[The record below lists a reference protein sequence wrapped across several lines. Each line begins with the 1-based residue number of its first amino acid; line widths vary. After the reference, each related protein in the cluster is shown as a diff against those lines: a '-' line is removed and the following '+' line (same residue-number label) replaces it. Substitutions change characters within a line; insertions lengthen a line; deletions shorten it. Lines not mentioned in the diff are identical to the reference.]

1 MKTGDWE
8 VNEMQNILAALF
20 EKESEGFQAITELR
34 QNPVADKYAILQMGL
49 VKREGDKIR
58 ILDSFD
64 SGKHEGEG
72 AALGGLLGGL
82 VGILGG
88 PIGVLMMGSYGAL
101 IGGTA
106 GALDSWDDAA
116 LLEMVASK
124 MVDGEVALI
133 ALTDEEDESALDQ
146 CFSKFTVEIARYDAA
161 AIAEE
166 VDELEDR
173 QAEDARL
180 AVRELRQARLKGYQG
195 KAEEAKEKIEADFQ
209 KLKDSAAE
217 TKEAIKESAAETKE
231 AIKETVAETKELI
244 KENAE
249 ENK

>member
-82 VGILGG
+82 FAYCLGIGAIPTIGTLCLWLG
-88 PIGVLMMGSYGAL
+88 VTLALMYS
-101 IGGTA
+101 
-106 GALDSWDDAA
+106 
-116 LLEMVASK
+116 
-124 MVDGEVALI
+124 
-133 ALTDEEDESALDQ
+133 SALWRAMES
-146 CFSKFTVEIARYDAA
+146 CCSMKASLSEAGM
-161 AIAEE
+161 
-166 VDELEDR
+166 
-173 QAEDARL
+173 
-180 AVRELRQARLKGYQG
+180 VRM
-195 KAEEAKEKIEADFQ
+195 
-209 KLKDSAAE
+209 
-217 TKEAIKESAAETKE
+217 
-231 AIKETVAETKELI
+231 
-244 KENAE
+244 
-249 ENK
+249 

>member
-1 MKTGDWE
+1 
-8 VNEMQNILAALF
+8 MQNILAALF

-49 VKREGDKIR
+49 VKREGDKTR
-58 ILDSFD
+58 ILDSFE

-116 LLEMVASK
+116 LLEMVASDLGT
-124 MVDGEVALI
+124 VYLCGVI
-133 ALTDEEDESALDQ
+133 TDV
-146 CFSKFTVEIARYDAA
+146 T
-161 AIAEE
+161 
-166 VDELEDR
+166 
-173 QAEDARL
+173 
-180 AVRELRQARLKGYQG
+180 
-195 KAEEAKEKIEADFQ
+195 
-209 KLKDSAAE
+209 
-217 TKEAIKESAAETKE
+217 
-231 AIKETVAETKELI
+231 
-244 KENAE
+244 
-249 ENK
+249 

>member
-1 MKTGDWE
+1 MLPLHPQEKQGR
-8 VNEMQNILAALF
+8 VFVRMRNI
-20 EKESEGFQAITELR
+20 
-34 QNPVADKYAILQMGL
+34 
-49 VKREGDKIR
+49 
-58 ILDSFD
+58 
-64 SGKHEGEG
+64 SGIFYSGG
-72 AALGGLLGGL
+72 AAMFRKRRNGFLIPVLL
-82 VGILGG
+82 
-88 PIGVLMMGSYGAL
+88 LMIPLLSSCGSIRSAD
-101 IGGTA
+101 T
-106 GALDSWDDAA
+106 DDYPQTTGFRIRTSQ
-116 LLEMVASK
+116 V
-124 MVDGEVALI
+124 
-133 ALTDEEDESALDQ
+133 
-146 CFSKFTVEIARYDAA
+146 
-161 AIAEE
+161 IAEQTSTPEPVVIIREPVKNHSPLRIQLDAPDSADMPEYYQPVDFGGIPYCVYAYTDINNTTVFRVYAE

-217 TKEAIKESAAETKE
+217 AKEAIKDSAAETKEAIKESAAETKE

>member
-1 MKTGDWE
+1 
-8 VNEMQNILAALF
+8 MQNILAALF

-72 AALGGLLGGL
+72 AALGGLLGGH
-82 VGILGG
+82 
-88 PIGVLMMGSYGAL
+88 VLMMGSYGAL
-101 IGGTA
+101 IGETA

-133 ALTDEEDESALDQ
+133 ALTDEEDESVLDQ

-217 TKEAIKESAAETKE
+217 AKEAIKESAAETKE